1 MKRSSSREK
10 KSREKVYTIKFHI
23 TSQISPKHP
32 ALFASAPGL
41 FSLPL
46 SLSLSFVV
54 VYNNSK
60 SDDELCAGLFFDVF
74 SFVFFFFC

>member
-32 ALFASAPGL
+32 ALFTAAPG
-41 FSLPL
+41 FSL

-54 VYNNSK
+54 V
-60 SDDELCAGLFFDVF
+60 
-74 SFVFFFFC
+74 

>member
-32 ALFASAPGL
+32 ALFTSAPGL
-41 FSLPL
+41 FSLSL
-46 SLSLSFVV
+46 SLSLPLSFVV
-54 VYNNSK
+54 V
-60 SDDELCAGLFFDVF
+60 V
-74 SFVFFFFC
+74 

>member
-10 KSREKVYTIKFHI
+10 KSREKVYTIKFQI

-32 ALFASAPGL
+32 ALFTSAPGL
-41 FSLPL
+41 FSLSL

-54 VYNNSK
+54 V
-60 SDDELCAGLFFDVF
+60 V
-74 SFVFFFFC
+74 